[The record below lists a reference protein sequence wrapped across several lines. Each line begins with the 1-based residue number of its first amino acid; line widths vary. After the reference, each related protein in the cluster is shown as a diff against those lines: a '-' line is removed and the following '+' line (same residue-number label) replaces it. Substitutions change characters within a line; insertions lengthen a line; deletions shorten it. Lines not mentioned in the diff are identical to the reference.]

1 MQETDPKYSD
11 AEVVEAL
18 DPEDSNDDLFQL
30 GGYSDHSKEPPGKVL
45 VKDNHSKIRNDGEE
59 VIQAARNLVY
69 LGQMIKGEE
78 EVGRKNRGGG
88 LESEIK
94 WDKGD
99 KQDDLETVGQENSS
113 PPNPPVPPRR
123 IQQTSVPTSCYAGTR
138 AQERWKAN
146 NVAVGRLK
154 KVDNYQLVDGGST
167 SNRGAREVKVC
178 GAKKG
183 VKAGRGSGRNGDG
196 QEKGVTS
203 GGGSDMIKKMVLQ
216 GGCVGDDGGR
226 DVGKRVGSS
235 IMASYITKKRRIKQM
250 GSSSVK
256 GN

>member
-1 MQETDPKYSD
+1 MQETNLKDSD

-123 IQQTSVPTSCYAGTR
+123 IQGKIGPPSCYVRTR
-138 AQERWKAN
+138 SQDREKEN
-146 NVAVGRLK
+146 NLPVRR
-154 KVDNYQLVDGGST
+154 ST
-167 SNRGAREVKVC
+167 
-178 GAKKG
+178 KG
-183 VKAGRGSGRNGDG
+183 YRHQV
-196 QEKGVTS
+196 
-203 GGGSDMIKKMVLQ
+203 
-216 GGCVGDDGGR
+216 
-226 DVGKRVGSS
+226 
-235 IMASYITKKRRIKQM
+235 
-250 GSSSVK
+250 
-256 GN
+256 